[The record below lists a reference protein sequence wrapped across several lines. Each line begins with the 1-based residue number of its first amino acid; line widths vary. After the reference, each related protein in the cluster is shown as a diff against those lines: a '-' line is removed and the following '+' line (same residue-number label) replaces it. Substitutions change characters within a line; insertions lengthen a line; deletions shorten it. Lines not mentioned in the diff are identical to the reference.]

1 MTPTEQFINDN
12 AGPIYLL
19 VTLLFL
25 IYCLLLEQALIAM
38 DDRRKSMGRA
48 LRGWLER
55 RKSGK

>member
-1 MTPTEQFINDN
+1 MTPTEQFIRDN
-12 AGPIYLL
+12 AGPIYLF

-55 RKSGK
+55 RQSGK